1 MRIDPWLL
9 IAVLAFCGLLI
20 ALVLSS
26 TGKSKKNV
34 AVKRLQ
40 SLAPTKAAKDEYATE
55 ARPKE
60 PLLALLPASLQQKM
74 RGALTAAGGKLSFE
88 SLVAMAAITGA
99 FVDILGVAIIGLSG
113 IIATVAGV
121 AAGLVLPW
129 FVLRT
134 LKTRHKAAFLR
145 LFPDGI
151 DLIVRAVRAGLPV
164 SVALDAAGQET
175 PDPVGVEFR
184 TIIADIRIGIDLD
197 EALARAGR
205 RIRLVDFDFFVASLV
220 LQRKSGGN
228 LSETLAIL
236 SSVLRKRE
244 ELRAK
249 TKAMTSEARTSAIV
263 LAALPFF
270 TAGAILVVNPSYF
283 GILFTDPHG
292 SWVLGGTL
300 LCLTLGMLSMRI
312 LIQKALV

>member
-1 MRIDPWLL
+1 MHIDPWLA
-9 IAVLAFCGLLI
+9 IAILAFFALLV
-20 ALVLSS
+20 VLLLTS
-26 TGKSKKNV
+26 TGRSKKNLS
-34 AVKRLQ
+34 VKRLQ
-40 SLAPTKAAKDEYATE
+40 ALAPIKAARDNQPSE
-55 ARPKE
+55 ASAKE
-60 PLLALLPASLQQKM
+60 PLLALLPSALRVKM
-74 RGALTAAGGKLSFE
+74 RAALMAAGGKLSFE
-88 SLVAMAAITGA
+88 SLVLMGA
-99 FVDILGVAIIGLSG
+99 TAGVLVGVLGVVIIGLS
-113 IIATVAGV
+113 TLV
-121 AAGLVLPW
+121 AAVSAAASAFVLPW

-134 LKTRHKAAFLR
+134 VKANHKAAFLR

-164 SVALDAAGQET
+164 SVALEAAGVET

-184 TIIADIRIGIDLD
+184 HIIADIRIGIDLD
-197 EALARAGR
+197 EALARAAR

-244 ELRAK
+244 ELRSK

-270 TAGAILVVNPSYF
+270 TAGAILVVNPAYF

-292 SWVLGGTL
+292 SWVMGGTL
-300 LCLTLGMLSMRI
+300 LCLALGMLSMRI
-312 LIQKALV
+312 LIQRALA